1 MNKIAFIT
9 GATSGIGKA
18 TAKVLAKLHYNL
30 ILTGRREERLNQL
43 SKELETEHSI
53 KVKCLAFDI
62 RNEDETINALKS
74 LDANWSDIDVLI
86 NNAGLASGTETV
98 DQADWSKWKQMID
111 TNITGLL
118 FLSKEIIKTMTKR
131 QQGHIVNLSSIA
143 GINVY
148 EGGSVYCASKH
159 AVNAIT
165 QGMRIDLLKHNIKV
179 SSVSPGMVDTEFS
192 LVRFGGDKEKADNVY
207 KGVTA
212 LSAEDIA
219 DAIEYIVTRPAHVNI
234 NDILIMPTQQANA
247 YYTHRDSHSS

>member
-1 MNKIAFIT
+1 MNNIALIT

-18 TAKVLAKLHYNL
+18 TAKVLAKLNYNL
-30 ILTGRREERLNQL
+30 ILMGRRNERLEEL
-43 SKELETEHSI
+43 SEELQKNYSI
-53 KVKCLAFDI
+53 NIKCLCFDI
-62 RNEDETINALKS
+62 RDENETTKALNS
-74 LDANWSDIDVLI
+74 ISAEWQNIDILI

-98 DQADWSKWKQMID
+98 DNADWSKWKQMID

-118 FLSKEIIKTMTKR
+118 FLSKEIVKWMVNRK
-131 QQGHIVNLSSIA
+131 QGHIVNISSIA

-192 LVRFGGDKEKADNVY
+192 LVRFGGDQEKADNVY
-207 KGVTA
+207 KGVAA

-219 DAIEYIVTRPAHVNI
+219 DAIEYIVTRPKHVNI

-247 YYTHRDSHSS
+247 YYTHRNSHSS